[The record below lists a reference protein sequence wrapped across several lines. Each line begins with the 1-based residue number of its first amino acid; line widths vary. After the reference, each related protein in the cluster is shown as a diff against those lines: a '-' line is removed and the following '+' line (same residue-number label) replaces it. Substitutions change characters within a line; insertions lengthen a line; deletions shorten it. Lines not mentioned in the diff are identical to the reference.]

1 MHQLHSAHTSTL
13 IAQNANIAAGKN
25 KRETK
30 ELLLLLLLLL
40 LLAAGYFRWCWCV
53 PVAASNASHMN
64 FDIWIWIYGDS
75 LLYVYILFAW
85 YIFHIKSMYTSY
97 AYTLF
102 HGPYCILY
110 GVVCVLFFL
119 IRHVFTIDILR
130 LTHITSYFTGTR
142 FCTTEKKWKKKNAV
156 RVFARALYLTW
167 NCMPYVT
174 CDLCVIRTHFY
185 TIHKYW
191 QTIKRFVRSSCIQM
205 PFCSYSFTQYVH
217 IHTHRH
223 TTKLTHSHTTELRRA
238 YRESFAQYTH
248 GTMWNK
254 QEQQTHNNH
263 TE

>member
-142 FCTTEKKWKKKNAV
+142 FCTTEKKWKKKKILSEYS
-156 RVFARALYLTW
+156 RALSISHEIVCPMLL
-167 NCMPYVT
+167 VT
-174 CDLCVIRTHFY
+174 CVLYAHIF
-185 TIHKYW
+185 
-191 QTIKRFVRSSCIQM
+191 IQSTNTGK
-205 PFCSYSFTQYVH
+205 P
-217 IHTHRH
+217 
-223 TTKLTHSHTTELRRA
+223 
-238 YRESFAQYTH
+238 
-248 GTMWNK
+248 
-254 QEQQTHNNH
+254 
-263 TE
+263 